1 MLLTE
6 APLNPRKNREQ
17 AAQILFE
24 TFNVPALFI
33 SMQAVLSLYAS
44 GRTTGVVLDSGDGV
58 THVVP
63 VYEGFA
69 VQNAVMRM
77 DLAGRDVTDHLQLLL
92 RKAGYNFVTS
102 AEREVIKDIKEK
114 RCYVAYDPQKEEEM
128 LLEKSSKA
136 VYMSYKL
143 PDGNTIEIGP
153 ERFRAPE
160 ILFDPSIIGSEVPGA
175 AHQLNNSILKT
186 DLDMRKTLYSSI
198 VLSGGTTLFQ
208 GFGDRLLREINNLAP
223 KYTKIKIFAPL
234 ERMYTT
240 WIGGRCAISADQFKP
255 LSYSPFAAFSLDSTL
270 LRRCGCRTKS
280 MKKIRTLSIARPF
293 CKSISYMG
301 EKKSLSG
308 WGGGGLSL
316 SDFRHP
322 DAAVLHVAS
331 DVFE

>member
-1 MLLTE
+1 MFAFIASYLTVSVLLEQHPVLLTE

-136 VYMSYKL
+136 VYMTYKL

-160 ILFDPSIIGSEVPGA
+160 ILFDPSIIGSEVPGV

-240 WIGGRCAISADQFKP
+240 WIGGRSVFIS
-255 LSYSPFAAFSLDSTL
+255 L
-270 LRRCGCRTKS
+270 
-280 MKKIRTLSIARPF
+280 
-293 CKSISYMG
+293 
-301 EKKSLSG
+301 
-308 WGGGGLSL
+308 
-316 SDFRHP
+316 
-322 DAAVLHVAS
+322 
-331 DVFE
+331 